1 MDVCLMRRSVI
12 YPALWQP
19 VLTKGVPRDFALA
32 TVLVAALVIIF
43 TSSLRLGFAT
53 FVPMWILGWF
63 LARIDPEF
71 FSVFLTRLRLGRTK
85 GGEDGNIYRA

>member
-1 MDVCLMRRSVI
+1 MRRAVI

-32 TVLVAALVIIF
+32 AVLLGAMGAVITSNLVIC
-43 TSSLRLGFAT
+43 FAV
-53 FVPMWILGWF
+53 FLSMWVLGWF

-71 FSVFLTRLRLGRTK
+71 FSVFLTRLKLGRTK
-85 GGEDGNIYRA
+85 GSVNGNIYRA